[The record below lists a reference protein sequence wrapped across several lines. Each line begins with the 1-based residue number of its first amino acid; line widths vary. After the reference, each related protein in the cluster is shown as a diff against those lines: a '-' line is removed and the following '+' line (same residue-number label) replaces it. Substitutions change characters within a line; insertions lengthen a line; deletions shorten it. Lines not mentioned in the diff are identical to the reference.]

1 MSFLSSP
8 FAALSVFLG
17 VVNGINYGA
26 SPLPISYGN
35 NGSVG
40 PDGPWWTIV
49 QAVNFPDQFM
59 TLLPSLSNNSLLIN
73 STACLSQSAI
83 CPTPQPDQFFTWTD
97 YEIENNKTPSEEL
110 HPDEWDEWYA
120 SLLNMSG
127 TGQFFSE
134 RMNLHPEGDVSIV
147 NEMNYLVMGISNS
160 YSAGFAGGAEYTLDT
175 GFFSLYAEHGIFSWP
190 DQASGFVWYNNRT
203 LNDAYK
209 LGYIP
214 SVSYGL
220 HVGSVV
226 ANVTPSLILGG
237 YDSSRILTPP
247 LVSDSRSFSLTGIS
261 LNVTEGGNA
270 YASEQSLPLTG
281 LLQANGSSVDS
292 MEVYPD
298 PGLPYMYLPR
308 ETCDAIAEHLPVEYN
323 SDFNLYFW
331 NTEDE
336 NYHKVLTSPHVLA
349 FSFSAGNSETTINIP
364 LALMNLTL
372 EYPLV
377 SESTPYFPCSPW
389 TPSTAP
395 YHLGRSFLQGAFLG
409 QNWNSS
415 KLFLAQ
421 APGPGFMSQSLK
433 TIAYTDENIEPAT
446 NAPSW
451 GSTWSGTLTALQ
463 NEESQALFPDSE
475 DSKDAGDSD
484 DGVSGGGIAGIVVG
498 VVAGVAIV
506 AGALFWVLRKKR
518 QNARTH
524 MGGQEDAR
532 PYYATD
538 SRSPSDGPTY
548 YQDSPDL
555 GSMDKGA
562 ATRETQ
568 IGQQV
573 PLAEISASPDPVE
586 MPAPPPQE
594 LAGSVPEEKHK

>member
-1 MSFLSSP
+1 MLLSSLSLV
-8 FAALSVFLG
+8 ALSTCLG
-17 VVNGINYGA
+17 VVKGIDHGA

-40 PDGPWWTIV
+40 PDGPWLTIV
-49 QAVNFPDQFM
+49 QAVNYPDQFM

-83 CPTPQPDQFFTWTD
+83 CPTPQPDQFFTWTES
-97 YEIENNKTPSEEL
+97 EIENNKTPSEEL
-110 HPDEWDEWYA
+110 QPDEWDEWYA

-134 RMNLHPEGDVSIV
+134 RMNLHPEGDNSVV
-147 NEMNYLVMGISNS
+147 NEMGYLVMGISNS
-160 YSAGFAGGAEYTLDT
+160 YSAGFAAGAEYTLDT
-175 GFFSLYAEHGIFSWP
+175 GFFSLYAEHDIFSWP
-190 DQASGFVWYNNRT
+190 DQISGFVWHNNRT

-237 YDSSRILTPP
+237 YDSSRILAPP
-247 LVSDSRSFSLTGIS
+247 LVSDSRSFNLTGIS
-261 LNVTEGGNA
+261 LNVTEGDDA
-270 YASEQSLPLTG
+270 YASEQALPVTG
-281 LLQANGSSVDS
+281 LLQANGRSVDS
-292 MEVYPD
+292 IDVFPD

-308 ETCDAIAEHLPVEYN
+308 ETCDAIAEHLPVKYN

-336 NYHKVLTSPHVLA
+336 NYHKILTSPH
-349 FSFSAGNSETTINIP
+349 
-364 LALMNLTL
+364 
-372 EYPLV
+372 
-377 SESTPYFPCSPW
+377 
-389 TPSTAP
+389 
-395 YHLGRSFLQGAFLG
+395 
-409 QNWNSS
+409 
-415 KLFLAQ
+415 
-421 APGPGFMSQSLK
+421 APGPGLMAQSLK
-433 TIAYTDENIEPAT
+433 TINYTDENIEPAT

-451 GSTWSGTLTALQ
+451 DSTWSGTLTALQ
-463 NEESQALFPDSE
+463 NEESQAPVVDT
-475 DSKDAGDSD
+475 KGSD

-498 VVAGVAIV
+498 VVAGVVII
-506 AGALFWVLRKKR
+506 AGALFWILRKRK
-518 QNARTH
+518 QNAKAH
-524 MGGQEDAR
+524 SGGQEEVR

-548 YQDSPDL
+548 YKDSPDL
-555 GSMDKGA
+555 SSLDKGP

-568 IGQQV
+568 IGEQV
-573 PLAEISASPDPVE
+573 PLAEISACPDPVE
-586 MPAPPPQE
+586 MPTLPPQE
-594 LAGSVPEEKHK
+594 LAGSGPEEKYK

>member
-1 MSFLSSP
+1 MLCRSLSFV
-8 FAALSVFLG
+8 ALSTLLVG
-17 VVNGINYGA
+17 IRGQDGINQGA

-49 QAVNFPDQFM
+49 QAVNYPDQSM

-83 CPTPQPDQFFTWTD
+83 CPNPQPDQFFTWTD
-97 YEIENNKTPSEEL
+97 SEIEHNKTPSPEL
-110 HPDEWDEWYA
+110 QPDEWDEWYA

-134 RMNLHPEGDVSIV
+134 RMNLHPEGEPSVI
-147 NEMNYLVMGISNS
+147 NEMDYLVMGISNS

-175 GFFSLYAEHGIFSWP
+175 GFFSLYAEHDIFSWP
-190 DQASGFVWYNNRT
+190 DLASGFVWHNNRT

-247 LVSDSRSFSLTGIS
+247 LVSDSRSFSLIGIS
-261 LNVTEGGNA
+261 LNVTEGGDA
-270 YASEQSLPLTG
+270 YTSEQPLPLTG
-281 LLQANGSSVDS
+281 LLRANGSSVDS
-292 MEVYPD
+292 IDVYPD
-298 PGLPYMYLPR
+298 PGLPFMYLPR

-336 NYHKVLTSPHVLA
+336 NYNKILTSPHVLA

-389 TPSTAP
+389 NPNSAP

-421 APGPGFMSQSLK
+421 APGPGAMARSLK

-451 GSTWSGTLTALQ
+451 DSTWSSTLTALQ
-463 NEESQALFPDSE
+463 TEQSQAPVVE
-475 DSKDAGDSD
+475 DSD

-498 VVAGVAIV
+498 VVAGVAII
-506 AGALFWVLRKKR
+506 AGALFWMLRKRR
-518 QNARTH
+518 QNARTRT
-524 MGGQEDAR
+524 GGQEEVR

-548 YQDSPDL
+548 YQDSPEH
-555 GSMDKGA
+555 GSLDKGP

-568 IGQQV
+568 IGGQV

-586 MPAPPPQE
+586 MPTPPPQE
-594 LAGSVPEEKHK
+594 LAGSGPEEKYK

>member
-1 MSFLSSP
+1 MSFPLL
-8 FAALSVFLG
+8 FFVALSTLLG
-17 VVNGINYGA
+17 VVKGINHGA

-49 QAVNFPDQFM
+49 QAVNYPDQFM

-110 HPDEWDEWYA
+110 QPDEWDEWYA

-134 RMNLHPEGDVSIV
+134 RMNLHPEGDISVV

-160 YSAGFAGGAEYTLDT
+160 YSAGFAGGAEYTFDT
-175 GFFSLYAEHGIFSWP
+175 GFFSLYAEYDIFSWP

-209 LGYIP
+209 LGYVP

-247 LVSDSRSFSLTGIS
+247 LISDSRSFSLTGIS

-270 YASEQSLPLTG
+270 YTSDQSLPLTG
-281 LLQANGSSVDS
+281 LLQANGSSVES

-308 ETCDAIAEHLPVEYN
+308 ETCDAITEHLPVEYN

-331 NTEDE
+331 NIEDE
-336 NYHKVLTSPHVLA
+336 NYHKILTSPHVLA
-349 FSFSAGNSETTINIP
+349 FTFSAGSSETTIKIP

-389 TPSTAP
+389 TPSRAP

-409 QNWNSS
+409 QNWNTS

-421 APGPGFMSQSLK
+421 APGPGYMSQTLK
-433 TIAYTDENIEPAT
+433 TIAYTDENIEPAP

-451 GSTWSGTLTALQ
+451 DSTWSGTLTALQ
-463 NEESQALFPDSE
+463 TEESQAPVADGE
-475 DSKDAGDSD
+475 DAKEAEDSD

-498 VVAGVAIV
+498 VVAGVAII
-506 AGALFWVLRKKR
+506 AGALFWVLRRRR
-518 QNARTH
+518 QNARSHT
-524 MGGQEDAR
+524 GGQEDAR

-548 YQDSPDL
+548 YQDSPDF

-562 ATRETQ
+562 ATRETPIGHQ
-568 IGQQV
+568 I
-573 PLAEISASPDPVE
+573 PMAEISANPDPVE
-586 MPAPPPQE
+586 MPTPPPQE
-594 LAGSVPEEKHK
+594 LAGSGPEEKNK

>member
-1 MSFLSSP
+1 MLLSSLS
-8 FAALSVFLG
+8 FVALNTL
-17 VVNGINYGA
+17 VVCVSGQDGINHGA
-26 SPLPISYGN
+26 SPLSISYGN

-49 QAVNFPDQFM
+49 QAVNYPDQFM

-83 CPTPQPDQFFTWTD
+83 CPTPQPDQFFTWTEA
-97 YEIENNKTPSEEL
+97 EIENNKTPSEEL
-110 HPDEWDEWYA
+110 QPDEWDEWYA

-134 RMNLHPEGDVSIV
+134 RMNLHPEGDNSVV
-147 NEMNYLVMGISNS
+147 NEMGYLVMGISNS
-160 YSAGFAGGAEYTLDT
+160 YSAGFAAGAEYTLDT
-175 GFFSLYAEHGIFSWP
+175 GFFSLYAEHDIFSWP
-190 DQASGFVWYNNRT
+190 DQISGFVWHNNRT

-247 LVSDSRSFSLTGIS
+247 LVSDSRSFNLTGIS
-261 LNVTEGGNA
+261 LNVTEGDDA
-270 YASEQSLPLTG
+270 YASEQALPLTG

-292 MEVYPD
+292 IDVFPD

-308 ETCDAIAEHLPVEYN
+308 ETCDAIAEHLPVKYN

-336 NYHKVLTSPHVLA
+336 NYHKILTSPHVLA
-349 FSFSAGNSETTINIP
+349 FTFSADTSETTINIP

-389 TPSTAP
+389 TPNSAP

-415 KLFLAQ
+415 KVFLAQ
-421 APGPGFMSQSLK
+421 APGPDLMARSLK
-433 TIAYTDENIEPAT
+433 KIAYTDKNIEPAT

-451 GSTWSGTLTALQ
+451 DSTWSGALTALKHD
-463 NEESQALFPDSE
+463 ESQAPVVDT
-475 DSKDAGDSD
+475 KDSD
-484 DGVSGGGIAGIVVG
+484 EGVSDGGIAGIVVG
-498 VVAGVAIV
+498 VVAGVAIIG
-506 AGALFWVLRKKR
+506 GALFWILRKRR
-518 QNARTH
+518 QNARTR
-524 MGGQEDAR
+524 MGGQEEVR
-532 PYYATD
+532 PCYATD

-555 GSMDKGA
+555 GSLDKGP

-568 IGQQV
+568 IGQHV
-573 PLAEISASPDPVE
+573 ALAEISACPDPVE
-586 MPAPPPQE
+586 MPTSPPQE
-594 LAGSVPEEKHK
+594 LAGSGPEEKYK

>member
-1 MSFLSSP
+1 MLCPSLSFV
-8 FAALSVFLG
+8 ALSTLLVG
-17 VVNGINYGA
+17 VRGQYGINQGA

-49 QAVNFPDQFM
+49 QAVSYPDQFM
-59 TLLPSLSNNSLLIN
+59 TLLPSLSNNSLLID

-83 CPTPQPDQFFTWTD
+83 CPNPQPDQFFTWTD
-97 YEIENNKTPSEEL
+97 SEIENNKTPSPEL
-110 HPDEWDEWYA
+110 LPDGWDEWYA
-120 SLLNMSG
+120 PLLNMSG

-134 RMNLHPEGDVSIV
+134 RMNLHPEGDTSVV
-147 NEMNYLVMGISNS
+147 NEMDYLVMGISNS
-160 YSAGFAGGAEYTLDT
+160 YTARFAGGAEYTMDT
-175 GFFSLYAEHGIFSWP
+175 GFFSLYAEHDIFSWP
-190 DQASGFVWYNNRT
+190 DLISGYVWYNNRT

-261 LNVTEGGNA
+261 LNVTEGDDA
-270 YASEQSLPLTG
+270 YISEQSLPLTG

-292 MEVYPD
+292 VDIYPD

-336 NYHKVLTSPHVLA
+336 NYHKILTSPHVLA
-349 FSFSAGNSETTINIP
+349 FSFSAGDSETTINIP

-372 EYPLV
+372 DYPLV

-389 TPSTAP
+389 TPNSAP

-421 APGPGFMSQSLK
+421 APGPGAMARSLK
-433 TIAYTDENIEPAT
+433 MIAYTDEDIESAT

-451 GSTWSGTLTALQ
+451 DSTWSGTLTALQ
-463 NEESQALFPDSE
+463 TEESQTPVVDTE
-475 DSKDAGDSD
+475 DPD
-484 DGVSGGGIAGIVVG
+484 DGLSGGAIAGIVVG
-498 VVAGVAIV
+498 VVAGVAII
-506 AGALFWVLRKKR
+506 AGALFWVLRKRR
-518 QNARTH
+518 QSARAH
-524 MGGQEDAR
+524 LGGQEEVR

-555 GSMDKGA
+555 GFLDKGP
-562 ATRETQ
+562 TRRETQ
-568 IGQQV
+568 IGEQM
-573 PLAEISASPDPVE
+573 PLAEISAKPDPVE
-586 MPAPPPQE
+586 MPTPQPQE
-594 LAGSVPEEKHK
+594 LVGSEPEEKYK